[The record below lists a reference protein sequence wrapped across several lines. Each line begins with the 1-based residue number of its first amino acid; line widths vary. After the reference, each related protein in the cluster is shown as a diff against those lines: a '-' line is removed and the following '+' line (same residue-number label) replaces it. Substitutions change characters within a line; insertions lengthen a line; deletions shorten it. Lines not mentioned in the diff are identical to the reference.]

1 MPEVQLPTEPLAVGQ
16 TPPPTLA
23 SADAQP
29 GGDWATVS
37 AAEERKFLEGLSEAY
52 KADIPDPSAI
62 PGVRQTAP
70 AAAPASKPAAAAAP
84 SVPRLT
90 RPGTA
95 PVAATAA
102 PAAATSSPDA
112 EADEAELAAPIP
124 EFKGARAEQWKAVH
138 TQKQEYLRRAVAAED
153 ALKTFRTTA
162 AEPYKQQ
169 LSALQAE
176 RDKYEAE
183 LARVALERS
192 PKFQAE
198 FQSQLSSITGKVS
211 TLLPIDKQE
220 AVSKLLAAPAS
231 DNRTSQLEKIME
243 SLSPIKQRAFAD
255 AVVAY
260 DAKVQERSDRI
271 SQSIQN
277 WESDQQRAAAEREA
291 KLAEA
296 RSIYGREH
304 ENMLK
309 AFSIEGNQEHNTRV
323 EQALAKAR
331 QSFEQD
337 LPMSELAQITLK
349 ASLHPVITELA
360 YKLSDRVGELEAEIA
375 RLRGSEPGVGSSA
388 VEGGDRTV
396 SADETAAEIAKY
408 GSTGAA
414 LAADM
419 ARLGITLG
427 T

>member
-1 MPEVQLPTEPLAVGQ
+1 MATEIQLPPEPLSVAPPQ
-16 TPPPTLA
+16 TPVTLA
-23 SADAQP
+23 SPDAQP
-29 GGDWATVS
+29 GGDWATLS
-37 AAEERKFLEGLSEAY
+37 AAEERKFLEGLEAAHQ
-52 KADIPDPSAI
+52 ADIPAI
-62 PGVRQTAP
+62 GRALQPGQPAP
-70 AAAPASKPAAAAAP
+70 AAPAPTPAAKP
-84 SVPRLT
+84 TSTTPRLT

-95 PVAATAA
+95 PATATPA
-102 PAAATSSPDA
+102 APPSPAAA
-112 EADEAELAAPIP
+112 EDEAELAAPIP
-124 EFKGARAEQWKAVH
+124 EFKGAKAAQWESVH
-138 TQKQEYLRRAVAAED
+138 AQKREYLRRAVAAED

-169 LSALQAE
+169 LSTLQAE

-198 FQSQLSSITGKVS
+198 FQNQLSSITGKVS
-211 TLLPIDKQE
+211 TLLPIDKQDTV
-220 AVSKLLAAPAS
+220 AKLLAAPAS
-231 DNRTSQLEKIME
+231 DDRTTKLERVME

-271 SQSIQN
+271 SQSIAN
-277 WESDQQRAAAEREA
+277 WESDQQRAVAEREA
-291 KLAEA
+291 KLGEA

-309 AFSIEGNQEHNTRV
+309 AFSIEGNQEHNARV
-323 EQALAKAR
+323 ENALAQAR
-331 QSFEQD
+331 KNFEQD

-375 RLRGSEPGVGSSA
+375 RLRGSEPGVGSAAPESGERMA
-388 VEGGDRTV
+388 GPDEAA
-396 SADETAAEIAKY
+396 ADIQKY
-408 GSTGAA
+408 GSAGAA
-414 LAADM
+414 MAADM